1 MNKELQASDKEKVPR
16 IQGEI
21 QKIPTNSRITE
32 WKLTSQQMINID
44 STQREILQKGFASEM
59 MYKYY

>member
-1 MNKELQASDKEKVPR
+1 MNKELQVSDKEKVPR

-21 QKIPTNSRITE
+21 QKILTNSRILE
-32 WKLTSQQMINID
+32 WKLTSQQMINTS
-44 STQREILQKGFASEM
+44 STYREILQMGFASGM